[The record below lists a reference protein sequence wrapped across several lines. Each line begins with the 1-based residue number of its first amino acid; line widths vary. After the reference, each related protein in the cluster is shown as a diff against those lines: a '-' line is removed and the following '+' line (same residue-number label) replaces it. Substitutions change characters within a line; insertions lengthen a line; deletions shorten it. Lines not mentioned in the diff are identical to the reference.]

1 MAGELGE
8 QAVVG
13 VVRADAGD
21 VEGET
26 LLAEFLDALRETVGV
41 GVAEIGG
48 SVGEKDDAVLRAI
61 ELVAKG
67 EF

>member
-41 GVAEIGG
+41 GVAEVGG
-48 SVGEKDDAVLRAI
+48 PVSEKDDAVLRAI
-61 ELVAKG
+61 ELATKG